1 MLGRCA
7 HQKVICLNDH
17 TVRVICSL
25 DARKLEYAA
34 LGLEVRI
41 VAVDLS
47 DCPGTLDQD
56 CSFAVVEVCGCLI
69 VGVTCCGLLEV
80 LGEFFELLACLDAV
94 VIGPVCGVVCDCRK
108 VNALAV
114 TQITG
119 YHGQAPCRTRGTGNR
134 GIACI
139 FDLLARIEQLGI
151 GRRNL
156 YACRVKDLGVVEAK
170 SRCKVRRNCHDLSI
184 VCHSLKNTVCK

>member
-41 VAVDLS
+41 VAVDLERLPRN
-47 DCPGTLDQD
+47 PGSGLQLRR
-56 CSFAVVEVCGCLI
+56 CRSLRIAAI

-80 LGEFFELLACLDAV
+80 LGEFFELLACLDAI

-119 YHGQAPCRTRGTGNR
+119 YHSGQAPCRTRGTGNR
-134 GIACI
+134 GIA
-139 FDLLARIEQLGI
+139 
-151 GRRNL
+151 
-156 YACRVKDLGVVEAK
+156 
-170 SRCKVRRNCHDLSI
+170 
-184 VCHSLKNTVCK
+184 